1 MTRFRRQM
9 VATTAALG
17 VAAIAAAS
25 ASAAPTATTI
35 PLAADSKTEGITRGP
50 DGALW
55 FANFGTHSIGRVT
68 TGLAGTFSLP
78 NDGPMGPAVD
88 MSGPFDITLGPDNNL
103 WFTAFNGTVGK
114 LTAGGGITG
123 YPAVASPTANLK
135 GITAGA
141 NGELWYLEAEGDMLR
156 SITTGGGAG
165 SAGAGI
171 ALAPLGL
178 AGPDGITAG
187 PAGDPNV
194 YFTTDSGG
202 IGKHSTSGGGVT
214 STSVGVDANGITVGP
229 DGNLWVTSGTGAG
242 AVSKV
247 SPGGA
252 GAPSVLQSF
261 PTQGATPRGI
271 TTGPD
276 GALWFAE
283 SGSNSVGR
291 VTTSGA
297 VSSIPVSGCGA
308 PDDIATAS
316 DGSLWVTCF
325 GSATLARITE
335 SGAAPPPVTPGGGG
349 GAVPIAG
356 LKASFS
362 VKKTVIA
369 GKVFTVKVKFNKAVS
384 KVQVRVQIRSANT
397 KLKGSIKK
405 FKTIKS
411 KLITGTQ
418 GSIPVK
424 IAKPG
429 LYKLRLSYK
438 NGPKSVNTNAVKLT
452 VKPRPR
458 R

>member
-9 VATTAALG
+9 VATAAALG

-35 PLAADSKTEGITRGP
+35 PLPADSKTEGITRGP

-68 TGLAGTFSLP
+68 SGPAGSFSLP
-78 NDGPMGPAVD
+78 NDGPNPPGPLID

-103 WFTAFNGTVGK
+103 WFTAFNGTVGR
-114 LTAGGGITG
+114 LNAGGGIT
-123 YPAVASPTANLK
+123 PFQAVPSPTANLK
-135 GITAGA
+135 GIAAGA
-141 NGELWYLEAEGDMLR
+141 NGQLWFLEAEGDVLHSM
-156 SITTGGGAG
+156 STSGGGPDAAIPLTG
-165 SAGAGI
+165 LGA
-171 ALAPLGL
+171 
-178 AGPDGITAG
+178 PDQITAG
-187 PAGDPNV
+187 PGGDPNV
-194 YFTTDSGG
+194 YFTTDTGTV
-202 IGKHSTSGGGVT
+202 GKHNTSGGGIT

-242 AVSKV
+242 AVSRV
-247 SPGGA
+247 SPGGG

-291 VTTSGA
+291 ITTSGA

-335 SGAAPPPVTPGGGG
+335 SGGATPPPVTPGGGG

-369 GKVFTVKVKFNKAVS
+369 GKVFTVKVKFNKAVTKS
-384 KVQVRVQIRSANT
+384 QVRVQIRSANT

-438 NGPKSVNTNAVKLT
+438 NGPKSVNTNAVKLK